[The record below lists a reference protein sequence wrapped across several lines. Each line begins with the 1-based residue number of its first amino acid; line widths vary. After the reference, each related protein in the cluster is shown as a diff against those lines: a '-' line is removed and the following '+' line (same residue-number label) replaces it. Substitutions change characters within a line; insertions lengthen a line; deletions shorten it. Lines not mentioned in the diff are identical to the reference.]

1 MKRIFFLFKS
11 GASINTVLF
20 FLYKKLLNIFL
31 KREIKRF
38 KLNNRIFLE
47 KKKITRDYFSLNAYN
62 FYLCL
67 SKLKKDF
74 KYLEIG
80 SYEGNSALFVENY
93 FNNAKIY
100 CVDTWSGSNEH
111 ANHNFK
117 IIEKNFNYNVKNK
130 KRIKKIKNTSNKFF
144 SINKILFDVIY
155 IDGYHFAPQV
165 YADCIN
171 AWRCLKKNGYL
182 ICDDYIWQNYS
193 KIEENPCFAIN
204 KFLNEIKKSY
214 ELINIS
220 NNQIFIK
227 KIF

>member
-1 MKRIFFLFKS
+1 MKRILFLFKS
-11 GASINTVLF
+11 SASINTVLF
-20 FLYKKLLNIFL
+20 FLYKKFLNIFL

-62 FYLCL
+62 FYSCL

-111 ANHNFK
+111 FNHNFK
-117 IIEKNFNYNVKNK
+117 IIEKNFNYNVKN
-130 KRIKKIKNTSNKFF
+130 
-144 SINKILFDVIY
+144 
-155 IDGYHFAPQV
+155 
-165 YADCIN
+165 
-171 AWRCLKKNGYL
+171 
-182 ICDDYIWQNYS
+182 
-193 KIEENPCFAIN
+193 
-204 KFLNEIKKSY
+204 
-214 ELINIS
+214 
-220 NNQIFIK
+220 
-227 KIF
+227 